1 MHLEHPLP
9 LTFQSLLQALNLS
22 LNPPSDQKQL
32 DEARRKL
39 SSTKSIDEQK
49 DRINS
54 RTHE

>member
-1 MHLEHPLP
+1 MHSEHPLP
-9 LTFQSLLQALNLS
+9 QILQSLLQALNLS
-22 LNPPSDQKQL
+22 LNPTSDQKQL